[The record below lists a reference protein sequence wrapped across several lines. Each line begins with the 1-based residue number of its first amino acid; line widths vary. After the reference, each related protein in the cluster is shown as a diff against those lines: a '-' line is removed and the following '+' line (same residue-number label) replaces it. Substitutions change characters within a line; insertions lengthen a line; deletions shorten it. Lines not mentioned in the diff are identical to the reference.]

1 MNIIKETVIISGK
14 GGTGKTSVTASL
26 IPFMKDAV
34 FADCDVD
41 APNLSILLNP
51 ERKKEELF
59 YGMKRAVFNKDLC
72 ISCGQ
77 CLEHCHF
84 GAIMEDYSVKT
95 ASCEGC
101 AVCVHICPTDAMTM
115 EKVAVGS
122 LFESNT
128 PYGTMVHARL
138 IPGEETSG
146 RLVSQVRKNAM
157 LVAQE
162 TGKSHILI
170 DGPPGIGCSV
180 ISSVTGADSVCIVT
194 EPTISGLHDMKRV
207 YTMILRFNPEVFI
220 IINKSDLSDKICD
233 DIDEFA
239 RENDI
244 PVILRIP
251 FRKEIIQALSLKQ
264 IPSLAEKEFFRDLG
278 WEDVIEKLNPSEIQ

>member
-1 MNIIKETVIISGK
+1 MNKIKETVIISGK

-26 IPFMKDAV
+26 IPFMKDTV

-41 APNLSILLNP
+41 APNLSILLEP

-59 YGMKRAVFNKDLC
+59 YGMKRAVFNQDLC
-72 ISCGQ
+72 SSCGQ
-77 CLEHCHF
+77 CLEYCRF
-84 GAIMEDYSVKT
+84 GAIRDDFSVIT
-95 ASCEGC
+95 PSCEGC
-101 AVCVHICPTDAMTM
+101 AVCVHVCPTGAMTM
-115 EKVAVGS
+115 KDVPVGS
-122 LFESNT
+122 LFESET

-157 LVAQE
+157 TVAEE
-162 TGKSHILI
+162 TGKSRILI

-194 EPTISGLHDMKRV
+194 EPTLSGLHDLKRV

-220 IINKSDLSDKICD
+220 IINKSDLSEKVCS
-233 DIDEFA
+233 DIEAFA
-239 RENDI
+239 AENDI
-244 PVILRIP
+244 PVTLKIP
-251 FRKEIIQALSLKQ
+251 FRKEIIEALSDKQ

-278 WEDVIEKLNPSEIQ
+278 WEDLIKKLNPSEIQ

>member
-1 MNIIKETVIISGK
+1 MKKIKETVIISGK

-26 IPFMKDAV
+26 IPFMKDTI

-41 APNLSILLNP
+41 APNLSILLEP

-72 ISCGQ
+72 SSCGQ
-77 CLEHCHF
+77 CLEYCRF
-84 GAIMEDYSVKT
+84 GAIREDFSVIT
-95 ASCEGC
+95 SSCEGC
-101 AVCVHICPTDAMTM
+101 AVCVHVCPTGAMTM
-115 EKVAVGS
+115 EDVAVGS
-122 LFESNT
+122 LFESET

-157 LVAQE
+157 AVAEE
-162 TGKSHILI
+162 TGKSRILI

-194 EPTISGLHDMKRV
+194 EPTLSGLHDLKRV

-220 IINKSDLSDKICD
+220 IINKSDLSEKVCS
-233 DIDEFA
+233 DIEAFA
-239 RENDI
+239 AENDI
-244 PVILRIP
+244 PVTLKIP
-251 FRKEIIQALSLKQ
+251 FRKEIIEALSDKQ

-278 WEDVIEKLNPSEIQ
+278 WEDVIEKLNPSEIR

>member
-1 MNIIKETVIISGK
+1 MNKIKETVIISGK

-26 IPFMKDAV
+26 IPFMKDTI

-41 APNLSILLNP
+41 APNLAILLDP

-72 ISCGQ
+72 SSCGL

-84 GAIMEDYSVKT
+84 GAIREDFSVKT
-95 ASCEGC
+95 SSCEGC
-101 AVCVHICPTDAMTM
+101 AVCVHVCPTGAMTM

-122 LFESNT
+122 LFESDT

-162 TGKSHILI
+162 KGKSHILI

-207 YTMILRFNPEVFI
+207 YTMILRFDPEVFI
-220 IINKSDLSDKICD
+220 IINKSDLSEKVCS
-233 DIDEFA
+233 DIEAFA
-239 RENDI
+239 AENDI
-244 PVILRIP
+244 PVLLKIP
-251 FRKEIIQALSLKQ
+251 FRKEIIEALSDKQ
-264 IPSLAEKEFFRDLG
+264 IPSLAEADFFKELG
-278 WEDVIEKLNPSEIQ
+278 WDHLIDRISSV